1 MSILSCSPLSVGNN
15 VETNPISPTFSML
28 IAPLETQLPHLTRLV
43 SRSNRPLEFTFSHQ
57 VRALIYYHTEA
68 CTSGQDLLQAAH
80 ADPFVHALMVP
91 DTGLGESTFYEANAQ
106 RGSQQM
112 VELVERLAKQASKRL
127 KIAYPELGPLVAL
140 DGSLIQACLSM
151 RWAEYSSTQRK
162 AKAHV
167 GFDLNYG
174 IPRRMA
180 LTEGTGAERPFV
192 STLLEPGDT
201 GVLDRGYVDYQRFDA
216 WIDEGK
222 HFVVRI
228 RKNAPREV
236 LEHRPIPQGTALFFF
251 AKVRLGDDT
260 HRMQHPL
267 FLVGFK
273 SRGKIYWVATD
284 RADLSA
290 EQIGF
295 IFLLAMGNRNLFR
308 LVETASGR
316 VPSPVQKSARGAP
329 PALGGAG
336 YLPAVGALFPSTLWR
351 TTVYPPR
358 ARDAST
364 HPAGSSHCLSPCLS
378 YRYRTTDLL
387 VRLSLMLPC
396 TSKILTGNYWLD

>member
-57 VRALIYYHTEA
+57 VRALVYYHTEA

-228 RKNAPREV
+228 RKNAHREV

-295 IFLLAMGNRNLFR
+295 IFSLRWEIETFFAWWKRHLDVYHLLSRNPHGVLLQLLAG
-308 LVETASGR
+308 LVTYLLLVLYFHQRYGERPSIRR
-316 VPSPVQKSARGAP
+316 VREMRRHIRQEVAIA
-329 PALGGAG
+329 
-336 YLPAVGALFPSTLWR
+336 YLP
-351 TTVYPPR
+351 VYHI
-358 ARDAST
+358 DIEQLI
-364 HPAGSSHCLSPCLS
+364 CLCVCLLCCHAQAKS
-378 YRYRTTDLL
+378 
-387 VRLSLMLPC
+387 
-396 TSKILTGNYWLD
+396 

>member
-57 VRALIYYHTEA
+57 VRALVYYHTEA

-127 KIAYPELGPLVAL
+127 KIAYPELGRLVAL

-192 STLLEPGDT
+192 STLPAIPG
-201 GVLDRGYVDYQRFDA
+201 
-216 WIDEGK
+216 
-222 HFVVRI
+222 
-228 RKNAPREV
+228 
-236 LEHRPIPQGTALFFF
+236 
-251 AKVRLGDDT
+251 
-260 HRMQHPL
+260 
-267 FLVGFK
+267 
-273 SRGKIYWVATD
+273 S
-284 RADLSA
+284 
-290 EQIGF
+290 
-295 IFLLAMGNRNLFR
+295 
-308 LVETASGR
+308 
-316 VPSPVQKSARGAP
+316 
-329 PALGGAG
+329 
-336 YLPAVGALFPSTLWR
+336 
-351 TTVYPPR
+351 
-358 ARDAST
+358 
-364 HPAGSSHCLSPCLS
+364 
-378 YRYRTTDLL
+378 
-387 VRLSLMLPC
+387 
-396 TSKILTGNYWLD
+396 